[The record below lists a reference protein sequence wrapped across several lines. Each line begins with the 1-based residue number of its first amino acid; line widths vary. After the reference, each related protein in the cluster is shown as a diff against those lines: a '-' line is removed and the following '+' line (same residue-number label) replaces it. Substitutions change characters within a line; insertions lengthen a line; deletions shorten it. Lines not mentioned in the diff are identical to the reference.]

1 MEEERTHREIELR
14 SEEVQEVMGK
24 IPPAILR
31 YGIVVLLGIMAV
43 VLAGSACFSYPDTV
57 ETEFT
62 LTTQNPPAYI
72 MAQSAGRIEQLYT
85 ANSQP
90 VGKGDMLGVIEN
102 VARTEDLFVLRERM
116 KEWKQG
122 GSRTEQVGTL
132 FFHRI
137 AELGSVQAAYS
148 SCLLAWNNYLQH
160 MQESR
165 TYETEVANTVAGLLN
180 AVAEW
185 EKNYLLTAPADGTV
199 AFMQLWKRNQ
209 YVEAGETMF
218 VIVPHDAALPVAG
231 VSRTGVRN
239 HRGKGG
245 VRLPRARRT
254 GKVCTGNSTAAGTDH
269 PLWQRTAFDKDHDG
283 NGIHRH
289 EGKKPAQQVA
299 EFKIRVYGSHNM

>member
-148 SCLLAWNNYLQH
+148 SCWPGTTTF
-160 MQESR
+160 STCR
-165 TYETEVANTVAGLLN
+165 KAGRMRQRWPTPWRVCSTPWPN
-180 AVAEW
+180 
-185 EKNYLLTAPADGTV
+185 G
-199 AFMQLWKRNQ
+199 
-209 YVEAGETMF
+209 
-218 VIVPHDAALPVAG
+218 
-231 VSRTGVRN
+231 
-239 HRGKGG
+239 
-245 VRLPRARRT
+245 RRT
-254 GKVCTGNSTAAGTDH
+254 IC
-269 PLWQRTAFDKDHDG
+269 
-283 NGIHRH
+283 
-289 EGKKPAQQVA
+289 
-299 EFKIRVYGSHNM
+299 